1 MPEPLS
7 AVDAVS
13 PALDHTRRLLFA
25 PFRFAKWA
33 RLAVVTF
40 LSGEMVGGGGGGGTG
55 FQFPAPPPRGGGSE
69 EFHFLQSSPAER
81 WLTEFLPWILLGV
94 VAVFALALLFI
105 YINSVFRFILFDA
118 VLNDRWRL
126 REGWSRWA
134 NRGASFFLWQLAY
147 MILFMA
153 VLGAVI
159 GLPILL
165 ALQAGWFK
173 QAGQHV
179 GALVLGGLVLLLL
192 VFVTFVGGLVIAV
205 LARDFVVPI
214 MALDDVGAIEGWRR
228 ALPLL
233 RGAKLSFAGYIG
245 MKIVLAI
252 AAGILFGIL
261 GTIVVLVIVVPLA
274 ILGAVLAAAGFFS
287 GLAWTPATIAA
298 AVVFGLAALALLL
311 CVVAFISVPSA
322 VFFQSYT
329 LHFYAGR
336 YPPLAAA
343 LETAQSAAAP
353 AAAG

>member
-13 PALDHTRRLLFA
+13 PAIDHTRRHLFA

-33 RLAVVTF
+33 RLAVITC
-40 LSGEMVGGGGGGGTG
+40 LSGEIVGGGGGGGTG
-55 FQFPAPPPRGGGSE
+55 FQFPAPPRGGGSE

-81 WLTEFLPWILLGV
+81 WLAEFLPWILLGL
-94 VAVFALALLFI
+94 AGAFALALLFI
-105 YINSVFRFILFDA
+105 YINSVFRFLLFDA

-126 REGWSRWA
+126 REGWGRWA
-134 NRGASFFLWQLAY
+134 SRGASFFLWQIGYL
-147 MILFMA
+147 LTFLA
-153 VLGAVI
+153 VLAALV

-173 QAGQHV
+173 QADQHV
-179 GALVLGGLVLLLL
+179 GAMVLGVLAVVLLG
-192 VFVTFVGGLVIAV
+192 FVAVIGGLVIAV
-205 LARDFVVPI
+205 LAKDFVVPV
-214 MALDDVGAIEGWRR
+214 MALEDVGVIEGWRR
-228 ALPLL
+228 ALPLMS
-233 RGAKLSFAGYIG
+233 GAKLSYAGYIG

-261 GTIVVLVIVVPLA
+261 GTIAVLLIVFPLA
-274 ILGAVLAAAGFFS
+274 ILGGVLAAAGAFS

-298 AVVFGLAALALLL
+298 AGVLGLAALALLIY
-311 CVVAFISVPSA
+311 VVAFISVPSA
-322 VFFQSYT
+322 VFFQAYT

-343 LETAQSAAAP
+343 LEAAPSAAAP